1 MTKIEYFKALAGMRN
16 SASALHF
23 AQCADNGSALVTN
36 NIDNN
41 SSELFA

>member
-1 MTKIEYFKALAGMRN
+1 MKKIEYFKAFAGMRN
-16 SASALHF
+16 SASENQHALLSEHEL
-23 AQCADNGSALVTN
+23 ALVAN